1 MGHVACIDDFRDAQ
15 KPRRKIDSK
24 ESAGRSKRRWKDDI
38 KLGLEEKGRCDV
50 DWFHLDQDVNQW
62 LILVNSVNGPS
73 GFHEM
78 LKFFFD

>member
-38 KLGLEEKGRCDV
+38 KLCLKEKGTCDV
-50 DWFHLDQDVNQW
+50 GRVHLDQDANQW

-78 LKFFFD
+78 LKIFF